1 LSKLAEKLIESVI
14 NISEGQRPEVV
25 ASLAEIFRAGA
36 RLLDYSA
43 DYCHNRSVFTL
54 VGDADALLE
63 TVFAAVS
70 YAAANIDLRRHQ
82 GEHPRIGA
90 VDVIPF
96 IPLGGTRMTDCI
108 DLARRLGERIG
119 QELAIPVYL
128 YQEAATRQER
138 CNLSEVR
145 RGQFEGLAA
154 KMARPAWQ
162 PDFGPAEPH
171 PSFGAV
177 AIGARFFLVA
187 YNINLAVND
196 VDQAKRIAKKI
207 READGGLAKVKALG
221 FLVDGRA
228 QVSINLTD
236 YRQTGLL
243 EVYRAVEQEAARLGI
258 EIANSEL
265 IGLLPQRAILD
276 VAAAALALPGLTKEQ
291 ILEHWLD

>member
-1 LSKLAEKLIESVI
+1 MPEKLIESVI
-14 NISEGQRPEVV
+14 NISEGRRTEVI
-25 ASLAEIFRAGA
+25 ADLAEIFRAGA

-54 VGDADALLE
+54 AGNADALFE
-63 TVFAAVS
+63 TVFAAVC
-70 YAAANIDLRRHQ
+70 YAVAHIDLRRHQ

-119 QELAIPVYL
+119 RELAIPVFL
-128 YQEAATRQER
+128 YQEAASRQER
-138 CNLSEVR
+138 RNLAEVR

-187 YNINLAVND
+187 FNLNLATGD
-196 VDQAKRIAKKI
+196 LALAKIIAKKI
-207 READGGLAKVKALG
+207 RESDGGLAKVKALA
-221 FLVDGRA
+221 FLVDDRA

-243 EVYRAVEQEAARLGI
+243 EVYRAVEEEAARLGI

-265 IGLLPQRAILD
+265 IGLLPQRAALD
-276 VAAAALALPGLTKEQ
+276 VAAAALALPGLAKEQ
-291 ILEHWLD
+291 ILEYWLD